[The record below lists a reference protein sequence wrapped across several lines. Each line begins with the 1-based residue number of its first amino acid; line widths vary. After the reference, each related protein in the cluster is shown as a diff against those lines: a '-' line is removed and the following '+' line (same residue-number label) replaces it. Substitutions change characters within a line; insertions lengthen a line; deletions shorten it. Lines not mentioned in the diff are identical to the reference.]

1 MNSTEHEI
9 FIVHRDDDWGDD
21 DEDWGED
28 VSEEAVK
35 RRMKD
40 LTSGVAN
47 LAMNDD
53 LEKTETERINLFH
66 DFVKKLI
73 DEVRMANTILSGVPL
88 YVAA

>member
-1 MNSTEHEI
+1 MSNSNI
-9 FIVHRDDDWGDD
+9 RLDRDDDWGDDD

-35 RRMKD
+35 KRMKD

-73 DEVRMANTILSGVPL
+73 DEVCTRMVITILTGVPL
-88 YVAA
+88 

>member
-1 MNSTEHEI
+1 M
-9 FIVHRDDDWGDD
+9 IVKLDRDDDWGNDDD

-66 DFVKKLI
+66 DFVKKLVDESK
-73 DEVRMANTILSGVPL
+73 DEV
-88 YVAA
+88 

>member
-1 MNSTEHEI
+1 MK
-9 FIVHRDDDWGDD
+9 W
-21 DEDWGED
+21 
-28 VSEEAVK
+28 
-35 RRMKD
+35 RMKD

-73 DEVRMANTILSGVPL
+73 DEVRMVFTILTGVPL
-88 YVAA
+88 YVAT

>member
-1 MNSTEHEI
+1 MKI
-9 FIVHRDDDWGDD
+9 LVHRDDDWGDD

-73 DEVRMANTILSGVPL
+73 DEVRMVINLIM
-88 YVAA
+88 

>member
-1 MNSTEHEI
+1 MSNSNLRLD
-9 FIVHRDDDWGDD
+9 RDDDWGDDD

-35 RRMKD
+35 KRMKD

-66 DFVKKLI
+66 DFVKKLVDEGK
-73 DEVRMANTILSGVPL
+73 DEVGGILCSL
-88 YVAA
+88 